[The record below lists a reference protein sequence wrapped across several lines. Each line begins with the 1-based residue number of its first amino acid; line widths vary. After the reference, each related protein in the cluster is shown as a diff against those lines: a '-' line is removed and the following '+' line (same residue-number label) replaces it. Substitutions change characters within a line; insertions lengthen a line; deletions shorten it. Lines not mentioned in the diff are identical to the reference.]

1 MTSDLGKEKVRVCI
15 KEYPELYR
23 ILESSQEDLEVAHGE
38 LLPNLAYF
46 KSRARGFSV
55 TCIREESARYAGLKR
70 RT

>member
-15 KEYPELYR
+15 KEYTELYR

-55 TCIREESARYAGLKR
+55 TCIREKSTHYAHLKEHS
-70 RT
+70 